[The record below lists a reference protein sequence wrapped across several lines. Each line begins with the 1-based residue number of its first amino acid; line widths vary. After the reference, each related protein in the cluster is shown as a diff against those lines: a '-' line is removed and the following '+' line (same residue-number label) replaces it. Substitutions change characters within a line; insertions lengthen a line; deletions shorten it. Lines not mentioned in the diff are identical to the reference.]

1 VFWAQGVVVKP
12 ALAIPY
18 FTGVAAFVGNI
29 LSLTNSIQK
38 WQDAIVNKVLEDL
51 NPVLDR
57 MKSPIIGALESIIA
71 QIEEAQGKVSDLT
84 QNSHLSCISN
94 FDMLE
99 KVRVYLE
106 RLLASIETNNISS
119 AASTVSE
126 IKEDAASAVR
136 AAQSARQAVSSA
148 SGGMIFEK
156 GISAIKGKVG
166 SEVSSFQANVKQS
179 MENEVSSFQANVK
192 QSMENEVSSFQANVK
207 QSMESINISGVASGL
222 SDMNK
227 DAASAVRAAQNAKQV
242 LGSVSAGMTFRKLNE
257 SEMILLLR
265 SLWTSIR

>member
-1 VFWAQGVVVKP
+1 MCNAHNISQAFSAQGVVVKP

-71 QIEEAQGKVSDLT
+71 QIEEAQGKVSDLS

-106 RLLASIETNNISS
+106 QLLASIETNNISS

-136 AAQSARQAVSSA
+136 AAQSARQAVGSA

-156 GISAIKGKVG
+156 GMSAIKGKVG

-192 QSMENEVSSFQANVK
+192 QSME
-207 QSMESINISGVASGL
+207 SINISGVASDL

-227 DAASAVRAAQNAKQV
+227 GASSAVRAAQKAKQV
-242 LGSVSAGMTFRKLNE
+242 LGSVPAGMTFRKLNE